1 MIDLNTKKLKAVIV
15 GPAFPL
21 RGGIADFNEALA
33 LAFQEVQ
40 IETSIYSFYF
50 QYPKFL
56 FPGTNQNAE
65 GSSNAALKIRS
76 TISSVNP
83 LSWINTAEK
92 ITAEKPDFVIIRYW
106 LPFMAPALGTIA
118 KLLRRKKIHV
128 IAITDNV
135 IPHEKRPGDSMFTG
149 YFVRNCDAFVT
160 MSKSV
165 LNDLSKFT
173 SNTKKKFIPHPVYNI
188 FGLPISKSESRKK
201 LSIKEDEKLILFFGF
216 IRSYKGLDL
225 LIEAMSDPILK
236 DLNVKLLIAGE
247 FYEDRKPYLD
257 KIASI
262 ENGNR
267 FILHTEFIG
276 KESVKDYFC
285 AADLVVQPYKS
296 ATQSGITQIAY
307 YFGRPMLVTN
317 VGGLAEIVA
326 DGRVGYV
333 TERTAEAIS
342 KAIADFY
349 INHRENE
356 FAKNVLADREN
367 FSWKTFTNG
376 IIQLNDEIENK

>member
-1 MIDLNTKKLKAVIV
+1 MIDLNKEKLKVVIV

-33 LAFQEVQ
+33 LAFQKEN
-40 IETSIYSFYF
+40 IRTSLYSFYF

-56 FPGTNQNAE
+56 FPGKTQNADGQANPE
-65 GSSNAALKIRS
+65 LKISS

-83 LSWINTAEK
+83 LSWLNTANK
-92 ITAEKPDFVIIRYW
+92 IAEEKPEIVIIRYW

-118 KLLRRKKIHV
+118 KILRRKKIHV

-135 IPHEKRPGDSMFTG
+135 IPHEKRPGDNMFTK
-149 YFVRNCDAFVT
+149 YFVNNCDAFVT

-173 SNTKKKFIPHPVYNI
+173 STTKKKFIPHPIYNI
-188 FGLPISKSESRKK
+188 FGESLSKGEARKK
-201 LSIKEDEKLILFFGF
+201 LGIPEEDKLILFFGF

-225 LIEAMSDPILK
+225 LIEAMNDAELK
-236 DLNVKLLIAGE
+236 KQNVRLLIAGE
-247 FYEDRKPYLD
+247 FYEDSKPYLD
-257 KIASI
+257 RIAELNS
-262 ENGNR
+262 EKR
-267 FILHTEFIG
+267 FILHTSFIG
-276 KESVKDYFC
+276 KDEVKNYFC

-326 DGRVGYV
+326 DQRVGYV
-333 TERTAEAIS
+333 TERNADSIA

-349 INHRENE
+349 LHHRENE
-356 FAKNVLADREN
+356 FSKNALADREK
-367 FSWKTFTNG
+367 FSWKSFTNG
-376 IIQLNDEIENK
+376 ILELNNEISY

>member
-1 MIDLNTKKLKAVIV
+1 MKAVIV

-33 LAFQEVQ
+33 IAFQEEK
-40 IETSIYSFYF
+40 IETFIYSFYF

-65 GSSNAALKIRS
+65 GSPNSALKIHS

-83 LSWINTAEK
+83 ISWWNTAKK
-92 ITAEKPDFVIIRYW
+92 IISEKPDFVVIRYW

-135 IPHEKRPGDSMFTG
+135 IPHEKRPGDSAFTG

-173 SNTKKKFIPHPVYNI
+173 SSAKKKFIPHPVYNI
-188 FGLPISKSESRKK
+188 FGQAIPKSEARKK
-201 LSIKEDEKLILFFGF
+201 LSIQNDEKLILFFGF

-225 LIEAMSDPILK
+225 LIEAMSDPALR

-262 ENGNR
+262 ENGDR

-285 AADLVVQPYKS
+285 AADLIVQPYKS

-307 YFGRPMLVTN
+307 HFGRPMLVTN
-317 VGGLAEIVA
+317 VGGLAEIVT
-326 DGRVGYV
+326 DKRVGYV
-333 TERTAEAIS
+333 TERTAG
-342 KAIADFY
+342 AIADAISDFY
-349 INHRENE
+349 VNHREND
-356 FAKNVLADREN
+356 FAKNVLADREK
-367 FSWKTFTNG
+367 FSWKNFTNT
-376 IIQLNDEIENK
+376 IIELNGEIDS

>member
-1 MIDLNTKKLKAVIV
+1 MKAVIV

-33 LAFQEVQ
+33 IAFQEEN

-56 FPGTNQNAE
+56 FPGTTQKAVGTANP
-65 GSSNAALKIRS
+65 ALKIHS
-76 TISSVNP
+76 VISSVNP
-83 LSWINTAEK
+83 ISWYKTAK
-92 ITAEKPDFVIIRYW
+92 MIAAEQPDFVIIRYW

-118 KLLRRKKIHV
+118 KLLRKKKIHV

-135 IPHEKRPGDSMFTG
+135 IPHEKRPGDFAFTK
-149 YFVRNCDAFVT
+149 YFVNNCDAFVT

-173 SNTKKKFIPHPVYNI
+173 ASVKKKFIPHPVYSI
-188 FGLPISKSESRKK
+188 FGEPVPKAEARKR
-201 LSIKEDEKLILFFGF
+201 LSINESDKLILFFGF

-225 LIEAMSDPILK
+225 LIDAMADPKLR

-247 FYEDRKPYLD
+247 FYEDSKPYLD
-257 KIASI
+257 KISSI
-262 ENGNR
+262 ENGSR
-267 FILHTEFIG
+267 FILHTSFIG
-276 KESVKDYFC
+276 KEAVKDYFC

-296 ATQSGITQIAY
+296 ATQSGITQVAY
-307 YFGRPMLVTN
+307 HFGRPMLVTN

-326 DGRVGYV
+326 DQRVGYV
-333 TERTAEAIS
+333 TDVNSGAIGNAIS
-342 KAIADFY
+342 DFY
-349 INHRENE
+349 IHSRENE
-356 FAKNVLADREN
+356 FSKNAHEDREK

-376 IIQLNDEIENK
+376 IIELNKEISN

>member
-1 MIDLNTKKLKAVIV
+1 MKAVIV

-33 LAFQEVQ
+33 IAFQEEN

-56 FPGTNQNAE
+56 FPGTTQNAV
-65 GSSNAALKIRS
+65 GTANPALKIHS
-76 TISSVNP
+76 VISSVNP
-83 LSWINTAEK
+83 ISWYKTAKMIASER
-92 ITAEKPDFVIIRYW
+92 PDFVIIRYW

-118 KLLRRKKIHV
+118 KLLRKKKIHV

-135 IPHEKRPGDSMFTG
+135 IPHEKRPGDFAFTK
-149 YFVRNCDAFVT
+149 YFVNNCDAFVT

-173 SNTKKKFIPHPVYNI
+173 ASVKKKFIPHPVYSI
-188 FGLPISKSESRKK
+188 FGEPVPKAEARKR
-201 LSIKEDEKLILFFGF
+201 LSIDESDKLILFFGF

-225 LIEAMSDPILK
+225 LIDAMADPKLR

-247 FYEDRKPYLD
+247 FYEDSKPYLD
-257 KIASI
+257 KISSI
-262 ENGNR
+262 ENGSR
-267 FILHTEFIG
+267 FILHTSFIG
-276 KESVKDYFC
+276 KEAVKDYFC

-296 ATQSGITQIAY
+296 ATQSGITQVAY
-307 YFGRPMLVTN
+307 HFGRPMLVTN

-326 DGRVGYV
+326 DQRVGYV
-333 TERTAEAIS
+333 TDVNSAAIANAIS
-342 KAIADFY
+342 DFY
-349 INHRENE
+349 IHSRENE
-356 FAKNVLADREN
+356 FSKNALEDREK

-376 IIQLNDEIENK
+376 IIELNKEISN

>member
-1 MIDLNTKKLKAVIV
+1 MIDLKTKKLKAVIV

-33 LAFQEVQ
+33 IAFQEEK
-40 IETSIYSFYF
+40 IETFIYSFYF

-65 GSSNAALKIRS
+65 GSPNSALKIHS

-83 LSWINTAEK
+83 ISWWNTAKK
-92 ITAEKPDFVIIRYW
+92 IISEKPDFVVIRYW

-135 IPHEKRPGDSMFTG
+135 IPHEKRPGDSAFTG

-173 SNTKKKFIPHPVYNI
+173 SSTKKKFIPHPVYNI
-188 FGLPISKSESRKK
+188 FGQAIPKSEARKK
-201 LSIKEDEKLILFFGF
+201 LSIQDDEKLILFFGF

-225 LIEAMSDPILK
+225 LIEAMSDPVLRDLK
-236 DLNVKLLIAGE
+236 VKLMIAGE
-247 FYEDRKPYLD
+247 FYEDKKPYLD
-257 KIASI
+257 KIAAI
-262 ENGNR
+262 ESGKR

-285 AADLVVQPYKS
+285 AADLIVQPYKS

-307 YFGRPMLVTN
+307 HFGRPMLVTN
-317 VGGLAEIVA
+317 VGGLAEIVT
-326 DGRVGYV
+326 DKRVGYV
-333 TERTAEAIS
+333 TERTAG
-342 KAIADFY
+342 AIADAISDFY
-349 INHRENE
+349 VNHREND
-356 FAKNVLADREN
+356 FAKNVLADSEK
-367 FSWKTFTNG
+367 FSWKNFTNT
-376 IIQLNDEIENK
+376 IIELNGEIDS

>member
-1 MIDLNTKKLKAVIV
+1 MIDLKTKKLKAVIV

-33 LAFQEVQ
+33 IAFQEEK
-40 IETSIYSFYF
+40 IETFIYSFYF

-65 GSSNAALKIRS
+65 GSPNSALKIHS

-83 LSWINTAEK
+83 ISWWNTAKK
-92 ITAEKPDFVIIRYW
+92 IISEKPDFVVIRYW

-135 IPHEKRPGDSMFTG
+135 IPHEKRPGDSAFTG

-173 SNTKKKFIPHPVYNI
+173 SSAKKKFIPHPVYNI
-188 FGLPISKSESRKK
+188 FGQAIPKSEARKK
-201 LSIKEDEKLILFFGF
+201 LSIQNDEKLILFFGF

-225 LIEAMSDPILK
+225 LIEAMSDPALR

-262 ENGNR
+262 ENGDR

-276 KESVKDYFC
+276 KESVKNYFC
-285 AADLVVQPYKS
+285 AADLIVQPYKS

-307 YFGRPMLVTN
+307 HFGRPMLVTN
-317 VGGLAEIVA
+317 VGGLAEIVT
-326 DGRVGYV
+326 DKRVGYV
-333 TERTAEAIS
+333 TERTAG
-342 KAIADFY
+342 AIADAISDFY
-349 INHRENE
+349 VNHREND
-356 FAKNVLADREN
+356 FAKNVLADREK
-367 FSWKTFTNG
+367 FSWKNFTNT
-376 IIQLNDEIENK
+376 IIELNGEIDS